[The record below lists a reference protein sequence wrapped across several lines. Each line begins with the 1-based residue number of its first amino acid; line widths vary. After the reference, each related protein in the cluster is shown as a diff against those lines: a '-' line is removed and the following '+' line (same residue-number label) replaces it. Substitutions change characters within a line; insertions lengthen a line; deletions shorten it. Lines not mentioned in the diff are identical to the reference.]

1 MVTPKWEKM
10 LTIFLFLLLSST
22 LSLSAPAPATTNATI
37 PTNNTADQDFLF
49 LKKFKLEVDRHSTLN
64 FSTKVP
70 FCKWEGVECDKG
82 RVVRLVL
89 ESKSLTGVFAPGSLD
104 RLDQLRVL
112 SLKQNSLSG
121 SIPDLSRLTN
131 LKTLFLCYNAFSGPF
146 PPSLFSLHRLRVLDL
161 SYNKLSGVIP
171 PDITSLPRIYS
182 LLLQGNRF
190 DGSLPPLNQ
199 SSLQIFNVSN
209 NLLSGIIPTTTT
221 LSRFNSS
228 SFLGNPELCG
238 PTLSKPCL
246 GAPFFP
252 VTSPV
257 RAPESSS
264 QRQTSEGKV
273 EEKREFRSRKA
284 RLVMGLVLAGFFL
297 LLGAIVF
304 FLVRGK
310 KRKEAAEGDSSSRLA
325 PSTVESEKPGR
336 ESINRAQQ
344 SAEMVRSGKLAFC
357 GGEAQAYALEELL
370 RASAEM
376 LGRGTVGV
384 TYKAVMERQLIVS
397 VKRLDA
403 GCAKLGREEFERRM
417 EALGA
422 LRHPNLVPLRAY
434 LQAKEERLLV
444 YEYQPNGSLFSLIHG
459 SRSSRAKP
467 LHWTSC
473 LKIAEDVAQGLSY
486 IHLASKFCHGNLK
499 STNVLLGADFE
510 ARVADYGLTIFLPEH
525 ANIDDS
531 VYRPPETAGRP
542 DRRVSTKADIYSYGI
557 LILELLAG
565 KMPVRSITA
574 SMDLKRWVKAAR
586 KEGSEDYT
594 LSSSATTDTTTT
606 TSTTGIGNQK
616 LDMLAEVA
624 SECIRPRPDERPTMR
639 QVLRMIQ
646 EVKEFDEMEEVDV
659 YN

>member
-1 MVTPKWEKM
+1 MTA
-10 LTIFLFLLLSST
+10 IFLFLLLSST
-22 LSLSAPAPATTNATI
+22 LARPAPAPATTNTTI
-37 PTNNTADQDFLF
+37 AKNTTTPQDFSF
-49 LKKFKLEVDRHSTLN
+49 LLNFKRDVDAKNSLN
-64 FSTKVP
+64 FSNKEA

-82 RVVRLVL
+82 RPVRVVRLVL
-89 ESKSLTGVFAPGSLD
+89 ESKSLAGLLVPGTID

-112 SLKQNSLSG
+112 SLKQNFLNG

-161 SYNKLSGVIP
+161 SNNSLSGIIP
-171 PDITSLPRIYS
+171 PAITGLPRIYS
-182 LLLQGNRF
+182 LQLQGNRF
-190 DGSLPPLNQ
+190 NGSIPPLNQ
-199 SSLQIFNVSN
+199 SSLQIFNVSD
-209 NLLSGIIPTTTT
+209 NLFSGLIPTTTT
-221 LSRFNSS
+221 LSRFNST
-228 SFLGNPELCG
+228 SFLGNPGLCG
-238 PTLSKPCL
+238 GTLSKPCSE
-246 GAPFFP
+246 APFFP

-257 RAPESSS
+257 RTPESSA
-264 QRQTSEGKV
+264 QRQVSGGKV
-273 EEKREFRSRKA
+273 QGKQEFRSRKTG
-284 RLVMGLVLAGFFL
+284 LVIGLVLAGAFL
-297 LLGAIVF
+297 LLGAIGLF
-304 FLVRGK
+304 RVRGK
-310 KRKEAAEGDSSSRLA
+310 QRKGSAEGDSSSRLA
-325 PSTVESEKPGR
+325 PSIVESEKPGR
-336 ESINRAQQ
+336 ESISRAQQ

-357 GGEAQAYALEELL
+357 GGDAQAYALEELL

-403 GCAKLGREEFERRM
+403 GCAKLGKEEFERRM

-422 LRHPNLVPLRAY
+422 LRHPNLVSLRAY

-473 LKIAEDVAQGLSY
+473 LKIAEDVAQGLAY

-525 ANIDDS
+525 TNVDDS
-531 VYRPPETAGRP
+531 VYRSPETVGRP
-542 DRRVSTKADIYSYGI
+542 DRRVNAKADIYSYGI
-557 LILELLAG
+557 LVLELLAG
-565 KMPVRSITA
+565 KMPVRTITA
-574 SMDLKRWVKAAR
+574 TMDLKRWVKAAR

-606 TSTTGIGNQK
+606 TSTTMNIANQK

-624 SECIRPRPDERPTMR
+624 SDCIRPRPDERPTMR

-646 EVKEFDEMEEVDV
+646 EIKEFDELEEVDV

>member
-1 MVTPKWEKM
+1 M

-22 LSLSAPAPATTNATI
+22 LSLSAPAPATTNASI
-37 PTNNTADQDFLF
+37 PTNNTADQDLLF
-49 LKKFKLEVDRHSTLN
+49 LKKFKLDVDTHNTLN
-64 FSTKVP
+64 FSTKEP

-89 ESKSLTGVFAPGSLD
+89 ESKSLTGVLAPGTLD

-112 SLKQNSLSG
+112 SLKQNYLTG
-121 SIPDLSRLTN
+121 RIPDLSRLTN

-146 PPSLFSLHRLRVLDL
+146 PPSLFALHRLRVLDL
-161 SYNKLSGVIP
+161 SYNNLSGVIP

-190 DGSLPPLNQ
+190 DGPLPPLNQ

-221 LSRFNSS
+221 LSRFNST

-257 RAPESSS
+257 RAPESSA
-264 QRQTSEGKV
+264 QRQTSEDKV
-273 EEKREFRSRKA
+273 EGKHEFRSRKA

-297 LLGAIVF
+297 LLGAIGF
-304 FLVRGK
+304 FIVRGK

-403 GCAKLGREEFERRM
+403 GCAKLGKEEFERRM

-510 ARVADYGLTIFLPEH
+510 ARVADYGLTIFLPEN
-525 ANIDDS
+525 ANMDDS